1 MNIESRHRTWAVVLA
16 AGDGTR
22 LASLTT
28 DENGDRVPKQF
39 CSLDGGPSLLDEAIG
54 RAHRL
59 VPRERTA
66 VVAAAQ
72 HRVHWQRA
80 LWSLPEGNVIVQ
92 PGNCGTA
99 HGILLATLQILRR
112 DPLARIVFLPADH
125 YVRDEAAL
133 ESGLRNA
140 MTALARDPASMLL
153 VGIEAEEPDSEL
165 GYIVPGAPQCDGTA
179 SVLRFVEKPPVA
191 EARRLLRE
199 SALWNSF
206 IFAAHASALIAMLR
220 EVMPGTVDQMQSALA
235 RDARIG
241 GPPLALNDLYARLEA
256 VDFSRAVMQRFAQEL
271 RVVTAPACGWSDL
284 GTPRRVG
291 EVLSRLDRA
300 PPRRHAETPLA
311 APRAPINLAARAAAA
326 ALAV

>member
-1 MNIESRHRTWAVVLA
+1 MNMRSRQRTWAVVLA

-22 LASLTT
+22 LSSLTL
-28 DENGDRVPKQF
+28 DENGHAVPKQY
-39 CSLDGGPSLLDEAIG
+39 CSLAGGPSLLAEAIG

-80 LWSLPEGNVIVQ
+80 LWLLPEANFIVQ

-99 HGILLATLQILRR
+99 HGILLATLQILAR
-112 DPLARIVFLPADH
+112 DPLAQIVFLPADH
-125 YVRDEAAL
+125 YVRDEVAL

-140 MTALARDPASMLL
+140 MRALARDPAALVL
-153 VGIEAEEPDSEL
+153 VGIAAEEPDAEL

-191 EARRLLRE
+191 EARRLLRAN
-199 SALWNSF
+199 ALWNSF
-206 IFAAHASALIAMLR
+206 IFAAHAPALIAMLR
-220 EVMPGTVDQMQSALA
+220 EVMPGTVEQMLSALA

-241 GPPLALNDLYARLEA
+241 GPPLALNDLYARLDA

-291 EVLSRLDRA
+291 EVLGRLDPAR
-300 PPRRHAETPLA
+300 PRRQACTVSA
-311 APRAPINLAARAAAA
+311 ASGAVINLASRASAI